1 MRIELAAL
9 ISISTFVSPVSAGL
23 GSWSAET
30 ESDPFSGG
38 ERVTVTLMSS
48 MRSGVAIFC
57 DSAETGLTI
66 RAIPGFAHVA
76 AIEQLKPK
84 LEFAIDGSLLLAQEG
99 STGAVGDNL
108 AVAEA
113 KLSAEDARKFVA
125 AFAKAK
131 KQIALKDGISD
142 RPHLLPA
149 SGSTKAGEA
158 LLQCMK
164 KQSGGASQ

>member
-1 MRIELAAL
+1 
-9 ISISTFVSPVSAGL
+9 
-23 GSWSAET
+23 
-30 ESDPFSGG
+30 
-38 ERVTVTLMSS
+38 MSS
-48 MRSGVAIFC
+48 IRSGVVIFC
-57 DSAETGLTI
+57 DSAETGLVV

-76 AIEQLKPK
+76 ALEDMKPD
-84 LEFAIDGSLLLAQEG
+84 LEFAIDGAKLLTQQG

-113 KLSAEDARKFVA
+113 KLSVEDANRFVA

-149 SGSTKAGEA
+149 LGSTKAGEA

-164 KQSGGASQ
+164 KQSATTPSQ